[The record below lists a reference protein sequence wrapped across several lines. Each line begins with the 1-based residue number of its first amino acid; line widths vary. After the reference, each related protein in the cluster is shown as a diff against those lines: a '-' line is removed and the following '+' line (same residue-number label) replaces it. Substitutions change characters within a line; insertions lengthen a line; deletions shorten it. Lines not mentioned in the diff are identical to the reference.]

1 MSFQKSES
9 IRISAPP
16 CAGEGKVLVASVF
29 ALIFLMVLPAFAQD
43 TPAPTT
49 ETPTVSSGDSP
60 LTITADG
67 TLEWLRDQQLYVARG
82 NAKAVRD
89 DMTVTADVLSAH
101 YETPPGK
108 KSGMQIS
115 QLQADGAVELQT
127 PTSQAYGDHG
137 VYDMQTR
144 VMVLTGAALKLVTP
158 EEVVTARDSLEYFQD
173 SDTGVARGN
182 AVAIRGND
190 RLNADVIAAI
200 FHHDGAADKSAKGDK
215 KGKGAPAEASA
226 KTTTPADSGTAQ
238 GGSSDTAKA
247 SRLEKLEAK
256 GHVVLVTQTDI
267 VTGDEGVYN
276 PNTDQA
282 TVIGN
287 VKVTRGDNQLD
298 GARAEVDM
306 ATGISRLFA
315 APNEKVRGLFTPQKK
330 DKGDTA
336 DAGNTSGMVAG
347 KP

>member
-1 MSFQKSES
+1 
-9 IRISAPP
+9 
-16 CAGEGKVLVASVF
+16 VLVIVALLFFSIPAS
-29 ALIFLMVLPAFAQD
+29 AEEA
-43 TPAPTT
+43 PAPDAS
-49 ETPTVSSGDSP
+49 PTVSSGDAP
-60 LTITADG
+60 LVVTADG

-82 NAKAVRD
+82 NAKAVRN

-108 KSGMQIS
+108 KSGMQIAS
-115 QLQADGAVELQT
+115 LQADGNVEMQS

-137 VYDMQTR
+137 VYDMNKH
-144 VMVLTGAALKLVTP
+144 VMVLTGKALKLVTP
-158 EEVVTARDSLEYFQD
+158 EEVIVAKDSLEYFQD
-173 SDTGVARGN
+173 SDTGVARGDAI
-182 AVAIRGND
+182 AVRGDD

-200 FHHDGAADKSAKGDK
+200 FHHDSAADKSAKKDK
-215 KGKGAPAEASA
+215 KGGAAAQPQPTDAAA
-226 KTTTPADSGTAQ
+226 NNGTGDTT
-238 GGSSDTAKA
+238 KN

-256 GHVVLVTQTDI
+256 GHVVLVTQTDV
-267 VTGDEGVYN
+267 VTGDEAVYN

-282 TVIGN
+282 TVLGN

-330 DKGDTA
+330 DKDGDGDTA
-336 DAGNTSGMVAG
+336 DAGTGTTAPAATGVAD